1 MQDKNK
7 IFFNSLWINTQ
18 DEDLEFIFEYLTSI
32 FYSLTNTEPLYK
44 LEDLKDERNLLE
56 VTIETLTAIY
66 CIYSNSDYDT
76 VDYVKIMKEVK
87 LMDYLINLKMEKF
100 GKEILG
106 DLNLKIFEK
115 VDIYGHLYL
124 IEFDIV
130 LVLQYNLYILNHY

>member
-32 FYSLTNTEPLYK
+32 FYSLTNAEPLYK

-56 VTIETLTAIY
+56 VTIETLAAIY

-76 VDYVKIMKEVK
+76 VDYIEIMKEVK
-87 LMDYLINLKMEKF
+87 LMDYLIKLKMEKF

-106 DLNLKIFEK
+106 DLNLEILEK
-115 VDIYGHLYL
+115 VDNGYIIL
-124 IEFDIV
+124 DKNT
-130 LVLQYNLYILNHY
+130 YN

>member
-32 FYSLTNTEPLYK
+32 FYSLTNAEPLYK

-115 VDIYGHLYL
+115 VDNGYIILDKNIY
-124 IEFDIV
+124 
-130 LVLQYNLYILNHY
+130 N

>member
-1 MQDKNK
+1 LQDKNK

-115 VDIYGHLYL
+115 VDNGYIILDKNIY
-124 IEFDIV
+124 
-130 LVLQYNLYILNHY
+130 N

>member
-115 VDIYGHLYL
+115 VDNGYIILDKNIY
-124 IEFDIV
+124 
-130 LVLQYNLYILNHY
+130 N

>member
-115 VDIYGHLYL
+115 VDNGY
-124 IEFDIV
+124 IV
-130 LVLQYNLYILNHY
+130 LDKNIYN

>member
-1 MQDKNK
+1 MQNKNK
-7 IFFNSLWINTQ
+7 IFFDSLWINTQ

-115 VDIYGHLYL
+115 VDNGYIILDKNIY
-124 IEFDIV
+124 
-130 LVLQYNLYILNHY
+130 N